1 VATTAARPPLPYVL
15 AEIDDEWLATDRRY
29 LTWEDRA
36 STMRPSASARSA
48 PEGVVEG
55 AVGRLDAQVLV
66 EHQERLAHR
75 IDDVLGEGPGLRI
88 MRSVYNVPSHGASAY
103 TTGIERRT
111 PADEPLKVV
120 SSDMV

>member
-1 VATTAARPPLPYVL
+1 
-15 AEIDDEWLATDRRY
+15 
-29 LTWEDRA
+29 
-36 STMRPSASARSA
+36 MRPSASARSA

-66 EHQERLAHR
+66 EHQERLADR

-88 MRSVYNVPSHGASAY
+88 MRSVYNVLSHGASAY

-111 PADEPLKVV
+111 PADKPLNRRRSLHDPGAHRPPLCMKH
-120 SSDMV
+120 